1 MFEYFKGK
9 LVEKNPAEAI
19 IDCNGIAYYL
29 NISLQTYSQIK
40 DSENVLLYSH
50 LVVKEDNQELYG
62 FASKS
67 ERDIFR
73 HLISVSGV
81 GANTARMILSSL
93 TVGETFNAIAND
105 DEVTL
110 QSVKGIGGKTAK
122 RIILDLKD
130 KIIKDNLSEQIID
143 SSHNTHKNEALTALV
158 NLGFVKNSASK
169 ALDKVIAVHGS
180 NLSLEDLIKFTL
192 QKL

>member
-9 LVEKNPAEAI
+9 LVEKNPAAAI

-29 NISLQTYSQIK
+29 NISLQTFSQIK
-40 DSENVLLYSH
+40 DQENALLYTH
-50 LVVKEDNQELYG
+50 LVVKEDDQQLFG
-62 FASKS
+62 FFSKN

-93 TVGETFNAIAND
+93 TVEETYNAIVYD
-105 DEVTL
+105 DAKKL

-130 KIIKDNLSEQIID
+130 KVSKEFNQDEIVDNIYNTNKD
-143 SSHNTHKNEALTALV
+143 EALSALV
-158 NLGFVKNSASK
+158 NLGFVKKSANK
-169 ALDKVIAVHGS
+169 ALDKVISEHKEQ
-180 NLSLEDLIKFTL
+180 LSLEDLIKFTL